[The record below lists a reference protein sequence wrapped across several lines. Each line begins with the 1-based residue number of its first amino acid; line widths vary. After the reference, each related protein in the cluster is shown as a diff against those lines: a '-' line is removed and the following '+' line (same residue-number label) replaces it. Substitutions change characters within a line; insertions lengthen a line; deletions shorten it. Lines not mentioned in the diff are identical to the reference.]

1 MSDEIAQ
8 LAEKIA
14 RKLNFPV
21 EKLNDLPAFLKAVD
35 DYISSERVKEPSL
48 VDVLEKVGFGSKIL
62 EEPARFYLLLKY
74 LEEIKYKQGFEDGVK
89 VASKSM
95 SDEETKE
102 LRKLQI
108 EMLKN
113 VLDLYQN
120 NITPLLQFM
129 MSAFSNM
136 FKQPQQQQTKIE
148 FK

>member
-14 RKLNFPV
+14 RKLNFPI

-35 DYISSERVKEPSL
+35 DYVSERVKEPSL
-48 VDVLEKVGFGSKIL
+48 VDVLEKIGFGSKIL

-129 MSAFSNM
+129 LSAFSNM
-136 FKQPQQQQTKIE
+136 FKPQQQQQTEIE